1 MPTVALVAWSKAL
14 PPLDA
19 QAQRAITASGGRL
32 ELAASLAVFSGVGEA
47 LAGAVALQ
55 QQTGGVRVVAMTLD
69 DVAGGDPATDVAAT
83 AKLRELL
90 ASGEPGDILAT
101 EVVRLLRPI
110 PETGSWDDRAAAGLP
125 GISRLRWQPQ
135 VETNTI
141 SVVVA
146 EDVAL
151 IRAGIVSLLTGDGFA
166 VVGQAADYDSV
177 LNTTRRTRPDLLVTD
192 IRMPPGQRDEGL
204 RAAAV
209 LRSEQPE
216 LAVLVLSQHV
226 QASAAAQLLT
236 DRSAGI
242 GYLLKERV
250 TAFEEFLAAA
260 RTVAGGGIV
269 IDPLIGRQL
278 LDRRRDSNRL
288 DALADREREV
298 LELMA
303 QGLSN
308 AAIAGRLVLSE
319 RTVEAHVRSI
329 LTKLDISDDPAGN
342 RRVQAVIRWLDQ
354 H

>member
-1 MPTVALVAWSKAL
+1 MPTVALISWSSPALDVAT
-14 PPLDA
+14 
-19 QAQRAITASGGRL
+19 QRTIVAAGGRTTGNAQV
-32 ELAASLAVFSGVGEA
+32 AAFAGVTEA
-47 LAGAVALQ
+47 LSAAVILQ
-55 QQTGGVRVVAMTLD
+55 QHTGGSRVVAVTLD
-69 DVAGGDPATDVAAT
+69 EVAGADGPPAPDQSSRLPA
-83 AKLRELL
+83 LL
-90 ASGEPGDILAT
+90 AAGEPGEILAT
-101 EVVRLLRPI
+101 EVVRLLRAT
-110 PETGSWDDRAAAGLP
+110 PECGVWDDRPVAGMP
-125 GISRLRWQPQ
+125 GVSRLRWEQLPDPP
-135 VETNTI
+135 VI

-151 IRAGIVSLLTGDGFA
+151 IRAGIVSLLTGAGFA
-166 VVGQAADYDSV
+166 VVGQAADYESV
-177 LNTTRRTRPDLLVTD
+177 LDTTRRARPDLLVTD

-204 RAAAV
+204 RAAAL

-226 QASAAAQLLT
+226 QASAAAELLT

-260 RTVAGGGIV
+260 RTVAAGGIV

-278 LDRRRDSNRL
+278 LDRRREGDRL

-329 LTKLDISDDPAGN
+329 LMKLDISDDPAGN